1 MLYTQGETTDLPG
14 VLEDA
19 AREVQPEQ
27 GAASFAEK
35 VDMPTPEQ
43 STDNPAPLLERGREV
58 EAITRAVRSGTRG
71 DGQML
76 LIEGPSG
83 IGKSRLLAAAQ
94 AIGEDFGAE
103 VLTTCGGELE
113 QEFPLGLALRLLE
126 TRIARASQVEL
137 EAVFRGHAA
146 LVEPMLRRPLHE
158 TATALTDEFVLLH
171 SLYWLIANL
180 AEERPL
186 VLIADDL
193 QWGDELSLRFLLYLA
208 QRLGDLPVIIVGA
221 VRTGDPAAENELVA
235 RIALQASHTLQPA
248 ELSRDAVKE
257 LLHTLLPDADDNDA
271 LIDESWAATR
281 GNPFLLREL
290 ATAMDSRS
298 AVGAANPY
306 GAVPDTAPES
316 VTRSVMLRIARLG
329 DDALA
334 LARAVAVLGTSTSL
348 VTAAELSGL
357 DFAAAT
363 VAAERLAAAQIFASA
378 ANLSFYHP
386 MIRAAV
392 YRKFPSNERARCHLE
407 AAKLLRASEADMDG
421 VAVHLMRGAPTDSEW
436 ARTALHSAAKSAARK
451 GAPSAA
457 AGYLRRAL
465 TMQHE
470 DPRQHANL
478 LIDLGIMEAAA
489 GETNSLVH
497 LESALELIDEP
508 DEQARA
514 MYALGQTLF
523 RYGRPAEALTVFRK
537 GADTFTHTDR
547 DLALRFEAGYMASA
561 AYLVDRPH
569 EAHQRV
575 SALATTFPAQSEL
588 TSAER
593 LLILHLAVFRAMSE
607 PRSADHAELVLRALG
622 DSVKLWRETSDGMTI
637 SHAILAL
644 TWCGRAQDAA
654 EVADSVLTDARMRG
668 DSLIFA
674 EISLARSMA
683 MYSLG
688 RVSEAMVDA
697 QAAIIGMKRGWN
709 STVPA
714 PQGILAYCLIDRGE
728 LEQAAEVLHDAEA
741 QLRSRETRTLNVWF
755 YMARGRLRL
764 LQSDFHGAS
773 DDFLRVG
780 KLLEN
785 NRFHNPGYML
795 APWRSLAGRALHAAG
810 RTEAAIELIDR
821 DIELARQFGLCS
833 TLGSALR
840 ERALVASPNPEI
852 ALLEESV
859 TVLES
864 AESSPLELA
873 RTLIELGSAQ
883 RRIGKKVRSRE
894 TLREALD
901 LAHRSGATAVERQ
914 AHQELLVSGA
924 RPRRQVIHGLNA
936 LTPSEQRIAALF
948 ADGLTTRSIAE
959 TLYLTMSTVEW
970 HRRNIYRKLDIDS
983 RDALRA
989 ALDSD
994 GEHPTGTSV

>member
-1 MLYTQGETTDLPG
+1 
-14 VLEDA
+14 
-19 AREVQPEQ
+19 
-27 GAASFAEK
+27 
-35 VDMPTPEQ
+35 
-43 STDNPAPLLERGREV
+43 
-58 EAITRAVRSGTRG
+58 
-71 DGQML
+71 
-76 LIEGPSG
+76 
-83 IGKSRLLAAAQ
+83 
-94 AIGEDFGAE
+94 
-103 VLTTCGGELE
+103 
-113 QEFPLGLALRLLE
+113 
-126 TRIARASQVEL
+126 
-137 EAVFRGHAA
+137 
-146 LVEPMLRRPLHE
+146 
-158 TATALTDEFVLLH
+158 
-171 SLYWLIANL
+171 
-180 AEERPL
+180 
-186 VLIADDL
+186 
-193 QWGDELSLRFLLYLA
+193 
-208 QRLGDLPVIIVGA
+208 
-221 VRTGDPAAENELVA
+221 
-235 RIALQASHTLQPA
+235 
-248 ELSRDAVKE
+248 
-257 LLHTLLPDADDNDA
+257 
-271 LIDESWAATR
+271 
-281 GNPFLLREL
+281 
-290 ATAMDSRS
+290 
-298 AVGAANPY
+298 
-306 GAVPDTAPES
+306 
-316 VTRSVMLRIARLG
+316 
-329 DDALA
+329 
-334 LARAVAVLGTSTSL
+334 
-348 VTAAELSGL
+348 
-357 DFAAAT
+357 
-363 VAAERLAAAQIFASA
+363 
-378 ANLSFYHP
+378 
-386 MIRAAV
+386 
-392 YRKFPSNERARCHLE
+392 
-407 AAKLLRASEADMDG
+407 
-421 VAVHLMRGAPTDSEW
+421 
-436 ARTALHSAAKSAARK
+436 
-451 GAPSAA
+451 
-457 AGYLRRAL
+457 
-465 TMQHE
+465 MQHD

-508 DEQARA
+508 EEQARA

-523 RYGRPAEALTVFRK
+523 RYGRPAEALTVFRR
-537 GADTFTHTDR
+537 GADTFTDTDR

-561 AYLVDRPH
+561 AYLVDRPP

-575 SALATTFPAQSEL
+575 SALAAAFPTQSEL
-588 TSAER
+588 SSAER

-607 PRSADHAELVLRALG
+607 PRSADHAELILHTLG

-644 TWCGRAQDAA
+644 TWCGRAHDAA
-654 EVADSVLTDARMRG
+654 EVADSVLTDARTRG

-728 LEQAAEVLHDAEA
+728 LDQAAEVLHDAEA
-741 QLRSRETRTLNVWF
+741 QLRTRETRTLNVWF

-764 LQSDFHGAS
+764 VRGDLAGAT

-785 NRFHNPGYML
+785 NHFYNPGYML

-810 RTEAAIELIDR
+810 RTDAAIELMDR

-864 AESSPLELA
+864 DESSPLELA

-883 RRIGKKVRSRE
+883 RRTGKKVRSRE

-901 LAHRSGATAVERQ
+901 LAHRSGATAVEQQ

-924 RPRRQVIHGLNA
+924 RPRRQVIHGINA
-936 LTPSEQRIAALF
+936 LTPSEQRIATLL

-983 RDALRA
+983 RDALRTV
-989 ALDSD
+989 LDND
-994 GEHPTGTSV
+994 DEAPAG

>member
-1 MLYTQGETTDLPG
+1 MSG
-14 VLEDA
+14 VVVDA
-19 AREVQPEQ
+19 ARTALSEK
-27 GAASFAEK
+27 GAAPFAEK
-35 VDMPTPEQ
+35 VDMPTTEQ
-43 STDNPAPLLERGREV
+43 STENPVPLLERDREI
-58 EAITRAVRSGTRG
+58 EAITRAVRGGIRS

-83 IGKSRLLAAAQ
+83 IGKSRLLSAAH
-94 AIGEDFGAE
+94 AIGEDLGAE
-103 VLTTCGGELE
+103 VLITCGGELE

-126 TRIARASQVEL
+126 NRIARASKVEL
-137 EAVFRGHAA
+137 DAMFRGHAA

-158 TATALTDEFVLLH
+158 TATALNDEFVLLH
-171 SLYWLIANL
+171 SLYWLIANI
-180 AEERPL
+180 AEEQPL

-193 QWGDELSLRFLLYLA
+193 QWGDELSLRFFLYLT
-208 QRLGDLPVIIVGA
+208 QRLGDLPVTIVGA

-235 RIALQASHTLQPA
+235 RIALQAAQTLQPA
-248 ELSRDAVKE
+248 ELSREAVRAFMQS
-257 LLHTLLPDADDNDA
+257 LLPDTHDNDA
-271 LIDESWAATR
+271 LIEQSWEATR

-290 ATAMDSRS
+290 ATAMDPRS
-298 AVGAANPY
+298 LVGTTNPY
-306 GAVPDTAPES
+306 GAMPDTAPES
-316 VTRSVMLRIARLG
+316 VTRSVTLRIARLG
-329 DDALA
+329 DNALA

-348 VTAAELSGL
+348 TIAAKLSGL
-357 DFAAAT
+357 DFT
-363 VAAERLAAAQIFASA
+363 GGTIAAERLTAAQIFAHTDA
-378 ANLSFYHP
+378 LSFYHP

-392 YRKFPSNERARCHLE
+392 YRKFPSGERAGCHLD
-407 AAKLLRASEADMDG
+407 AAKLLREAGADMDE
-421 VAVHLMRGAPTDSEW
+421 VAMHLMRGAPSDSEW

-457 AGYLRRAL
+457 ADYLRRAL
-465 TMQHE
+465 TMHHTDSRE
-470 DPRQHANL
+470 HANL

-489 GETNSLVH
+489 GETNSLRH

-537 GADTFTHTDR
+537 GADAFTDTNR
-547 DLALRFEAGYMASA
+547 DLTLRFEAGYMASA
-561 AYLVDRPH
+561 AYLVDRPP

-575 SALATTFPAQSEL
+575 SALALTFPAQSQR

-607 PRSADHAELVLRALG
+607 PRSADHAQLVLEALG

-637 SHAILAL
+637 SHSILAL

-654 EVADSVLTDARMRG
+654 EVADNVLTDARMRG

-714 PQGILAYCLIDRGE
+714 PQGILVYCLIDRGE
-728 LEQAAEVLHDAEA
+728 LDKAAEVLHDAET

-764 LQSDFHGAS
+764 VRSDFQGAS

-785 NRFHNPGYML
+785 NHFYNPGYML
-795 APWRSLAGRALHAAG
+795 APWRSLAGRALNAAG
-810 RTEAAIELIDR
+810 KTEAAIELIDR
-821 DIELARQFGLCS
+821 DIELARQFGLR
-833 TLGSALR
+833 TTMGVALR
-840 ERALVASPNPEI
+840 ERALISSPSPEI

-859 TVLES
+859 TELES
-864 AESSPLELA
+864 GESSPLELS

-883 RRIGKKVRSRE
+883 RRTGKKVRSRE

-901 LAHRSGATAVERQ
+901 LAHRSGATAVEQQ
-914 AHQELLVSGA
+914 AHQELLISGA
-924 RPRRQVIHGLNA
+924 RPRRQLIHGLNA
-936 LTPSEQRIAALF
+936 LTPSEQRIAALL

-970 HRRNIYRKLDIDS
+970 HRRNIYRKLDIAS

-989 ALDSD
+989 ALDND
-994 GEHPTGTSV
+994 GEVTDVTS

>member
-1 MLYTQGETTDLPG
+1 
-14 VLEDA
+14 
-19 AREVQPEQ
+19 
-27 GAASFAEK
+27 
-35 VDMPTPEQ
+35 MPTSEPPT
-43 STDNPAPLLERGREV
+43 SANSPAPLLERGREI
-58 EAITRAVRSGTRG
+58 EAITRAVRSGAHG

-83 IGKSRLLAAAQ
+83 IGKSRLLIAAHG
-94 AIGEDFGAE
+94 IGADIGAE

-113 QEFPLGLALRLLE
+113 QEYPLGLVLRLLE
-126 TRIARASQVEL
+126 TRLARATPAERKV
-137 EAVFRGHAA
+137 VFRGHAA

-158 TATALTDEFVLLH
+158 TTTALTDEFVLLH

-193 QWGDELSLRFLLYLA
+193 QWGDELSLRFLLYLT
-208 QRLGDLPVIIVGA
+208 QRLGDLPVTIIVA

-235 RIALQASHTLQPA
+235 RIALQASQTLHPA
-248 ELSRDAVKE
+248 ELSRDAVKQ
-257 LLHTLLPDADDNDA
+257 LLHTLLPEAGENEA
-271 LIDESWAATR
+271 LIEESWTATR

-298 AVGAANPY
+298 AVGAADPY

-348 VTAAELSGL
+348 ITAAELGGL

-363 VAAERLAAAQIFASA
+363 IAAERLTAAQIFAST

-392 YRKFPSNERARCHLE
+392 YRKFPSSDRARSHLE
-407 AAKLLRASEADMDG
+407 AAKLLRTSDADMDE
-421 VAVHLMRGAPTDSEW
+421 VAVHVMRGAPTDAQW
-436 ARTALHSAAKSAARK
+436 ARTALHAAAKSAARK
-451 GAPSAA
+451 GAPSTAA
-457 AGYLRRAL
+457 AYLRRAL
-465 TMQHE
+465 TMQH
-470 DPRQHANL
+470 DDRRQHANL

-489 GETNSLVH
+489 GEINSLGH
-497 LESALELIDEP
+497 LEAALELIDEP
-508 DEQARA
+508 EEQARA

-523 RYGRPAEALTVFRK
+523 RYGRPAEALTVFRR
-537 GADTFTHTDR
+537 GADAFTGSDR

-561 AYLVDRPH
+561 SYLVDRPH
-569 EAHQRV
+569 EAHERV
-575 SALATTFPAQSEL
+575 SVLAASFPLQAALS
-588 TSAER
+588 SAER
-593 LLILHLAVFRAMSE
+593 LLVLHLAVFRAMSE
-607 PRSADHAELVLRALG
+607 PRSTDHADLVLRALG
-622 DSVKLWRETSDGMTI
+622 DGVKLWRETSDGMTI

-688 RVSEAMVDA
+688 RVGEAMVDA
-697 QAAIIGMKRGWN
+697 QSAIIGMKRGWN

-714 PQGILAYCLIDRGE
+714 PQGLLAYCLIDRGE
-728 LEQAAEVLHDAEA
+728 LEQAGEVLHDAEA

-764 LQSDFHGAS
+764 TQGDYPGAA

-780 KLLEN
+780 KLLEA
-785 NRFHNPGYML
+785 NRFYNPGYML
-795 APWRSLAGRALHAAG
+795 APWRSLAGLALHAVG
-810 RTEAAIELIDR
+810 RTEAAIELVDR
-821 DIELARQFGLCS
+821 DIELAREFGLCS
-833 TLGSALR
+833 TLGAALR
-840 ERALVASPNPEI
+840 ARALTTSPNPDI
-852 ALLEESV
+852 ALLEESA
-859 TVLES
+859 TVLGS
-864 AESSPLELA
+864 GESSPLELA

-883 RRIGKKVRSRE
+883 RRAGHKVRSRE
-894 TLREALD
+894 TLRKALD
-901 LAHRSGATAVERQ
+901 IAHYSGATAVEQQ

-924 RPRRQVIHGLNA
+924 RPRRPALQGLNA
-936 LTPSEQRIAALF
+936 LTPSEQRIAGLL
-948 ADGLTTRSIAE
+948 ADGMTTRSIAE

-983 RDALRA
+983 REALRA
-989 ALDSD
+989 ALDGDDD
-994 GEHPTGTSV
+994 GGHATDAPS